1 MKKVFKRFGAFLL
14 ASIMMLAMCPVG
26 AFADDNLPK
35 QTDQATITVSD
46 VEAGATVTAYQIV
59 KGDYNDYGF
68 VKYIAADG
76 VSIADPVAPTSE
88 EIQDLAAKISDGS
101 LTLASH
107 QLSYDTATQK
117 YTASAEAGYW
127 IILVKGGSASKVYNP
142 MLSGVYYSVSGSD
155 NTMANQAVSAND
167 KWTLAGTEAYDKSV
181 AVSVEK
187 KIVGGSGKT
196 TGGAVSDKGDDVAI
210 GDYVNYSIS
219 GTIPAYTD
227 AYKQVTYKITDTT
240 STGLVLKN
248 TAEYPVTVKVGDQ
261 VVAPSTT
268 DKKTYT
274 LTVADHEMTVDF
286 DSDYALAHAGQ
297 TVLVTYSA
305 QLTEDAATNFDPN
318 SNTAKVTYSNDPTL
332 VDGKTPT
339 TDTPEDKTYHYT
351 FELDGKISA
360 TWSSTTVT
368 TELTKTHAVKDEV
381 TGETKNEPLSGATFT
396 LTKKDDPT
404 KVYTAT
410 SNDAGQLNFKGLD
423 AGEYIL
429 QETSAPDGYSLNKK
443 EIPVVIEA
451 QYNENGTLNNYKV
464 TVDGKATS
472 TYTAEYEGTDTIKSI
487 TIQGEETSIP
497 NTPISSLPSTGGI
510 GTYLFTIAG
519 IAIMLVA
526 VGLFVV
532 SRKRR
537 MGDSM

>member
-1 MKKVFKRFGAFLL
+1 MKKVFKRVGAFLL

-26 AFADDNLPK
+26 AFADDDLPK
-35 QTDQATITVSD
+35 PTDTATITVSD
-46 VEAGATVTAYQIV
+46 VEEGATVTAYQIV
-59 KGDYNDYGF
+59 KGVYNDYGF
-68 VKYIAADG
+68 VEYAAADG
-76 VSIADPVAPTSE
+76 VSIADPIAPTSE

-101 LTLASH
+101 LSLTSH
-107 QLSYDTATQK
+107 QLSYDASTKK

-155 NTMANQAVSAND
+155 NTMVNQAVSAND

-196 TGGAVSDKGDDVAI
+196 SGGAISDKGDDVAI

-261 VVAPSTT
+261 VVAPSTVDT
-268 DKKTYT
+268 KTYT

-368 TELTKTHAVKDEV
+368 TELTKTHAVKDET
-381 TGETKNEPLSGATFT
+381 TGEIKNEPLSGATFT
-396 LTKKDDPT
+396 LTNKDT
-404 KVYTAT
+404 KKVYTAT

-423 AGEYIL
+423 AGEYTL

-443 EIPVVIEA
+443 EIPVVITA
-451 QYNENGTLNNYKV
+451 QYNENGTLNSYKV

-472 TYTAEYEGTDTIKSI
+472 TYTASYTGTDTIENI
-487 TIQGEETSIP
+487 TIQNEDTSIP

>member
-26 AFADDNLPK
+26 AFAEENLPK
-35 QTDQATITVSD
+35 PTDQATITVSD

-59 KGDYNDYGF
+59 KGVYNDYGF
-68 VKYIAADG
+68 VEYTAADD
-76 VSIADPVAPTSE
+76 VTVADPVAPTSE

-101 LTLASH
+101 LTLVSH
-107 QLSYDTATQK
+107 QLSYDASTQK

-196 TGGAVSDKGDDVAI
+196 TGGADSDKGDDVAI

-227 AYKQVTYKITDTT
+227 AYKQVTYKITDKT

-261 VVAPSTT
+261 VVAPSTAT
-268 DKKTYT
+268 TKTYT

-332 VDGKTPT
+332 VGGKTPT

-360 TWSSTTVT
+360 TWSDTKVT
-368 TELTKTHAVKDEV
+368 TELTKTHAVKDEI

-396 LTKKDDPT
+396 LTNNET
-404 KVYTAT
+404 QKVYTAT
-410 SNDAGQLNFKGLD
+410 SNEKGQLNFKGLD
-423 AGEYIL
+423 AGTYTL
-429 QETSAPDGYSLNKK
+429 QETSAPTGYSLNKK
-443 EIPVVIEA
+443 EIPVVITA

-472 TYTAEYEGTDTIKSI
+472 TYTASYIGTDTIENI
-487 TIQGEETSIP
+487 TIEGAETSIP

>member
-26 AFADDNLPK
+26 AFAEENLPK
-35 QTDQATITVSD
+35 PTDQATITVSD

-59 KGDYNDYGF
+59 KGVYNDYGF
-68 VKYIAADG
+68 VEYTAADD
-76 VSIADPVAPTSE
+76 VTVADPVAPTSE

-101 LTLASH
+101 LTLVSH
-107 QLSYDTATQK
+107 QLSYDASTQK

-127 IILVKGGSASKVYNP
+127 IILVKGGDASKVYNP

-196 TGGAVSDKGDDVAI
+196 TGGADSDKGDDVAI

-227 AYKQVTYKITDTT
+227 AYKQVTYKITDKT

-261 VVAPSTT
+261 VVAPSTAT
-268 DKKTYT
+268 TKTYT
-274 LTVADHEMTVDF
+274 LTVTDHEMTVDF
-286 DSDYALAHAGQ
+286 DSDYALTHAGQ

-332 VDGKTPT
+332 VEGKTPT

-360 TWSSTTVT
+360 TWSDTKVT
-368 TELTKTHAVKDEV
+368 TELTKTHAVKDEI

-396 LTKKDDPT
+396 LTNNDTK

-410 SNDAGQLNFKGLD
+410 SNDEGQLNFKGLD
-423 AGEYIL
+423 AGTYTL
-429 QETSAPDGYSLNKK
+429 QETSAPTGYSLNKK
-443 EIPVVIEA
+443 EIPVVITA

-472 TYTAEYEGTDTIKSI
+472 TYTASYTGTDRIENI
-487 TIQGEETSIP
+487 TIQGAETSIP